1 MGEVGSV
8 HTYSITFE
16 FGLMGF
22 LVVVEAVWI
31 GFLGS
36 LLFGYHM
43 NVMEVALLSV
53 VGYIGCRREQFF
65 EMLVDRFR
73 KNQKG

>member
-1 MGEVGSV
+1 MGEAESLY
-8 HTYSITFE
+8 TYSITFE

-22 LVVVEAVWI
+22 LVVAETVWI
-31 GFLGS
+31 GFLCS

-53 VGYIGCRREQFF
+53 VGYIGCRRGQFF
-65 EMLVDRFR
+65 EMVADWFGN
-73 KNQKG
+73 KQKG

>member
-1 MGEVGSV
+1 MGEAESV

-43 NVMEVALLSV
+43 NVTEVALLSV
-53 VGYIGCRREQFF
+53 VGYIGCRREHFF
-65 EMLVDRFR
+65 EMVADWFGKR
-73 KNQKG
+73 QKG